1 MKRTSSVSSTSWS
14 SSGCR
19 PDRPPGRPRPAP
31 GRSGASTA
39 PSRRAAAGASPRP
52 TSRAAPPSR
61 CTAAWRSPS
70 SRQVGDQPPQDR
82 RLKQGERPV
91 QGQAHPHQRHQH
103 GQLGDVLDRGPVGLR
118 VQRQPV
124 GQRGQADQHADPDQ
138 HHRAPRSP
146 SGAAAGAAP
155 RRGGDSRRQEVRQVG
170 SHTPPYPPLPPR
182 LPCPI
187 PHPPSRRRCTPH
199 DPESAQIASRPS
211 RRRCRRPDPESA
223 QMCVVRRPARC
234 PRCGR
239 HPGSGSPVT
248 GPAPRRP
255 SRWRRCS
262 RARESPGC
270 SAAAPAAPGPAR

>member
-1 MKRTSSVSSTSWS
+1 M
-14 SSGCR
+14 
-19 PDRPPGRPRPAP
+19 PPGPPTWTSEAST
-31 GRSGASTA
+31 GSVGASTA
-39 PSRRAAAGASPRP
+39 PSRRAAAGASPTAHQPISATEPMHSGMAIGQQPPGRRP
-52 TSRAAPPSR
+52 AAPGP
-61 CTAAWRSPS
+61 A
-70 SRQVGDQPPQDR
+70 
-82 RLKQGERPV
+82 LEEGERTV

-124 GQRGQADQHADPDQ
+124 GQRGQADQHADAHQ
-138 HHRAPRSP
+138 HHRGRDRP
-146 SGAAAGAAP
+146 AAQQLGQHHGEEETAA
-155 RRGGDSRRQEVRQVG
+155 RQEVRQVG

-199 DPESAQIASRPS
+199 DPRVGADV
-211 RRRCRRPDPESA
+211 RRPTRAECDARRVA
-223 QMCVVRRPARC
+223 QCAYRRPARC

-262 RARESPGC
+262 RAGRAGDGQRQVERRRDVHGDARGGCVDVDVQVRPG
-270 SAAAPAAPGPAR
+270 